1 MARLPSPLRI
11 VIRLYQWTISPILGP
26 NCRYLP
32 TCSEYTLEAVERHGA
47 LAGLWLGLR
56 RLLRCHPW
64 AAGGYDPVPA
74 PRSTCEA
81 GCGHHPLPEQ
91 RGADDRPRALSGAR

>member
-11 VIRLYQWTISPILGP
+11 AIRLYQWTISPILGP

-32 TCSEYTLEAVERHGA
+32 SCSEYTLEAVERHGA
-47 LAGLWLGLR
+47 AAGLWLGLR

-64 AAGGYDPVPA
+64 AAGGYDPVPDGGA
-74 PRSTCEA
+74 ETCRHGAATRDRS
-81 GCGHHPLPEQ
+81 
-91 RGADDRPRALSGAR
+91 DSPRALSGAR